1 MSEQFG
7 DESLESLL
15 EYLRDTRSLD
25 FTGYKRPSLTR
36 RIRKRIDAV
45 GAGGFDE
52 YRDLLESD
60 PDEQERLVDTILI
73 NVTAF
78 FRDEEAWNF
87 LSAHVVPD
95 ILAAAGTT
103 ESIRVWSAGCASGE
117 EAYSLAMV
125 LADHLGI
132 DAFKERVKIF
142 ATDIDEDAL
151 TAARRGVYSERQ
163 LEPVSPERRARYFET
178 SPDGFVFR
186 ADCRRQVIFGRN
198 DITADAP
205 ISRLD
210 LLVCRNVLMY
220 LVTDTQRHV
229 LDRFSYALKPSG
241 YLLLGKAETI
251 IAHADLFDPVSTAL
265 RVFRRSSS
273 TRPPGVAALADRV
286 GSPEVLRDLALAATP
301 VAQLVLDVD
310 GRVSG
315 ANTKAR
321 AMFSVSVNDLDR
333 PFWELDVA
341 HHPVELR
348 PYVEQAYAEGR
359 PVVLHDVSRTLAD
372 GQEQFLEVSIAPLST
387 SAGVDLGVSV
397 AFADVTELGRTRVDL
412 VRSSRDLATANADL
426 LSMNQQ
432 LETSNEEL
440 QSTNEELETTNE
452 ELQSAN
458 EELETMNEELQSA
471 NDQLQTMNEEL
482 LSTADR
488 IEAGQEFL
496 DAILDGLP
504 VAMAITDHRL
514 DLVVWNRAAEHLFGL
529 RTDEAIGRSFP
540 ALDIGLPV
548 GEISPLLH
556 AAVAQRADSTTD
568 TPNGTESA
576 ASVTLAARDRRGRPF
591 SCRVSVRRIGRPAS
605 TDPIVMVLMEPIPD
619 SVSQAETP

>member
-1 MSEQFG
+1 MKDPF
-7 DESLESLL
+7 DDALLESLL

-45 GAGGFDE
+45 GVDGFDE
-52 YRDLLESD
+52 YRDVLESD
-60 PDEQERLVDTILI
+60 PDEQARLVDTILI

-78 FRDEEAWNF
+78 FRDEAAWDF
-87 LSAHVVPD
+87 LSAHVVPN
-95 ILAAAGTT
+95 ILAAAGAT
-103 ESIRVWSAGCASGE
+103 EPIRVWSAGCASGE
-117 EAYSLAMV
+117 EAYSLAML
-125 LADHLGI
+125 LADHLGVEE
-132 DAFKERVKIF
+132 FKARVKIF
-142 ATDIDEDAL
+142 ATDTDEDAL
-151 TAARRGVYSERQ
+151 TTARRGVYTERQ
-163 LEPVSPERRARYFET
+163 LEPVSPERRARYFEP

-186 ADCRRQVIFGRN
+186 SDCRRQVIFGHN

-220 LVTDTQRHV
+220 LLSDTQRHV
-229 LDRFSYALKPSG
+229 LDRFSYALKPNG
-241 YLLLGKAETI
+241 YLFLGKAETI
-251 IAHADLFDPVSTAL
+251 TAHADLFDPVSTAL
-265 RVFRRSSS
+265 RVFQRAS
-273 TRPPGVAALADRV
+273 TDRPLGVPALAERV
-286 GSPEVLRDLALAATP
+286 GSPEMLRDLALAATP

-321 AMFSVSVNDLDR
+321 AMFGVSVDYLDR
-333 PFWELDVA
+333 PFSELEVA
-341 HHPVELR
+341 HRPVELR
-348 PYVEQAYAEGR
+348 PYVEQAYAERR
-359 PVVLHDVSRTLAD
+359 PVVLRDVSRTLAD
-372 GQEQFLEVSIAPLST
+372 GHEQFLEISIAPLST
-387 SAGVDLGVSV
+387 SAGVDLGVRI
-397 AFADVTELGRTRVDL
+397 ALADVTELGRTRVDL
-412 VRSSRDLATANADL
+412 ERSTRDLATANADL

-482 LSTADR
+482 LATADQ
-488 IEAGQEFL
+488 IEAGQQFL

-504 VAMAITDHRL
+504 DAVAVTDRRL
-514 DLVVWNRAAEHLFGL
+514 DLVVWNRAAEELFGL
-529 RTDEAIGRSFP
+529 RTDEAIGRAFP
-540 ALDIGLPV
+540 SLDIGLPV

-556 AAVAQRADSTTD
+556 AAVADGPGRSAEID
-568 TPNGTESA
+568 GTVT
-576 ASVTLAARDRRGRPF
+576 VTLDAHDRRGRPF
-591 SCRVSVRRIGRPAS
+591 SCRVSVRRIGRPTPTP
-605 TDPIVMVLMEPIPD
+605 TDPIVMVLMEASPD
-619 SVSQAETP
+619 GERPAAAS

>member
-1 MSEQFG
+1 MLEPFD

-45 GAGGFDE
+45 GVGGFDE
-52 YRDLLESD
+52 YRDVLEAD
-60 PDEQERLVDTILI
+60 PDEQARLVDTILI

-78 FRDEEAWNF
+78 FRDEAAWNF
-87 LSAHVVPD
+87 LSGHVVPD
-95 ILAAAGTT
+95 VLAAAGAT
-103 ESIRVWSAGCASGE
+103 EPIRVWSAGCASGE

-125 LADHLGI
+125 LADHLGMEE
-132 DAFKERVKIF
+132 FKSRVKIF
-142 ATDIDEDAL
+142 ATDTDEAAL
-151 TAARRGVYSERQ
+151 AAARRGVYSERQ
-163 LEPVSPERRARYFET
+163 LEPVSPERRARYFEP

-229 LDRFSYALKPSG
+229 LDRFSYALKPNG
-241 YLLLGKAETI
+241 YLFLGKAETI

-265 RVFRRSSS
+265 RVFQRSST
-273 TRPPGVAALADRV
+273 TRRLGTSALAERV

-321 AMFSVSVNDLDR
+321 AMFGVSVADLDR

-341 HHPVELR
+341 HRPVELR
-348 PYVEQAYAEGR
+348 PYVEQAYSEGR

-372 GQEQFLEVSIAPLST
+372 GQEQFLEISIAPLST

-412 VRSSRDLATANADL
+412 ERSSRDLATANADL
-426 LSMNQQ
+426 LLMNQQ

-482 LSTADR
+482 LATADQ
-488 IEAGQEFL
+488 IEAGQRFL

-504 VAMAITDHRL
+504 VAVAVTDRQL
-514 DLVVWNRAAEHLFGL
+514 DLVVWNRAAEDLFGV
-529 RTDEAIGRSFP
+529 RPDEAIGRSFP

-556 AAVAQRADSTTD
+556 AAVADDATASGTD
-568 TPNGTESA
+568 GTV
-576 ASVTLAARDRRGRPF
+576 SVTLDAHDRRGRPL
-591 SCRVSVRRIGRPAS
+591 SCRVSVCRIGRP
-605 TDPIVMVLMEPIPD
+605 TPMDPIVMVLMDAVPD
-619 SVSQAETP
+619 GASPAAT